1 MIATENLTLRF
12 GSRTLF
18 EDVTFEFSPG
28 NCYGVIGANGAGKS
42 TFLKLL
48 SGELEPDSGKIHM
61 AKNARMGVLKQNHFE
76 FDDYTVINTVI
87 RGHKKLYDI
96 MTEKDA
102 LYAKS
107 DFSDADGMRT
117 ATLEAEFT
125 ELGGWEAVSEAASM
139 LSSLGIP
146 EPLHEIQMKDLD
158 AALKVRVLLAQALF
172 GNPDI
177 LLMDEPTNGLDPD
190 SILWLEEFL
199 YNFENT
205 VIVVSHDRHFLDRVC
220 THIADIDFQKIQ
232 MYTGNYSFWY
242 QASQL
247 ALRQT
252 QDSNKLKEEK
262 IKELKEFIARF
273 SANASKSR
281 QATSRKKLLEKISL
295 DEIKPS
301 SRRYPSIHFKMERE
315 PGRSILSVDGLSK
328 AIDGRRILD
337 NFSLRVSRGE
347 KIAFVGRSGLPATV
361 FFQILEGTVPPD
373 AGKIEWGPTAETAY
387 FPQDN
392 TAYFQEDKNLIDWLR
407 QYSKEPTEGFIRGFL
422 GRMLFSGDEAK
433 KNARVLSGGERV
445 RCMLAKMMLQG
456 GNVLVFDEP
465 TNHLDLESIT
475 ALNDALTEFKGTVLF
490 SSHDHQF
497 IQTVANRIIEIA
509 PKGVLDWN
517 LPYDEYLENKQV
529 KEQRQL
535 LYAA

>member
-1 MIATENLTLRF
+1 MISTENITLRF

-18 EDVTFEFSPG
+18 EDVTMEFSPG

-42 TFLKLL
+42 TFLKIL
-48 SGELEPDSGKIHM
+48 SGEIDADSGKIHM

-102 LYAKS
+102 LYAKA
-107 DFSDADGMRT
+107 DFSDADGMKT
-117 ATLEAEFT
+117 AALEAEFT
-125 ELGGWEAVSEAASM
+125 ELGGWEAISEAASM

-146 EPLHEIQMKDLD
+146 EPLHEMLMKDMD

-177 LLMDEPTNGLDPD
+177 LLMDEPTNALDPD

-199 YNFENT
+199 YNFNNT

-220 THIADIDFQKIQ
+220 THVVDIDYQKLQ
-232 MYTGNYSFWY
+232 MFTGNYSFWY

-262 IKELKEFIARF
+262 IKDLKEFIARF

-281 QATSRKKLLEKISL
+281 QATSRKKLLEKITL

-301 SRRYPSIHFKMERE
+301 SRRYPSILFKMERE
-315 PGRSILSVDGLSK
+315 PGRTILAIDALSK
-328 AIDGRRILD
+328 AVEGRKVLD
-337 NFSLRVSRGE
+337 NFTLRVSRGE

-361 FFQILEGTVPPD
+361 LFQILEGELKAD
-373 AGKIEWGPTAETAY
+373 SGKFEWGPTAEPAY
-387 FPQDN
+387 YPQDN
-392 TAYFQEDKNLIDWLR
+392 TSYFQEDKNLIDWLR

-422 GRMLFSGDEAK
+422 GRMLFSGEEAK

-445 RCMLAKMMLQG
+445 RCMLSKMMLQA
-456 GNVLVFDEP
+456 GNVLVLDEP
-465 TNHLDLESIT
+465 TNHLDLEAIT
-475 ALNDALTEFKGTVLF
+475 ALNDALVDFGGTILF

-497 IQTVANRIIEIA
+497 IQTVANRIIEIT
-509 PKGVLDWN
+509 PKGVIDEN
-517 LPYDEYLENKQV
+517 MNYDEYLMNKQI
-529 KEQRQL
+529 KEQRL
-535 LYAA
+535 SLYAA